1 MDLAGSDAAAGAA
14 TSERSR
20 KSYDAFI
27 SYAHEADKA
36 FAPVLQ
42 RGLQQLAKPWNR
54 RRAMDVFRDET
65 SLAASPGLWP
75 SIRDALDASRWFILL
90 ASPEAARSHWMA
102 EEITHWVSCKG
113 TDHLLI
119 VLTDGTWVWD
129 DDSGDLSTASTACNP
144 ALRGAFPT
152 EPKYL
157 DMTWARRDSRLT
169 LRNARFRDQIA
180 TLAAAISE
188 VPKEEI
194 EGEDVRQQRRTRR
207 IVRAVIAALS
217 VLVLLAS
224 ALAVLFH
231 GERQTAIQQRQEA
244 ITERDI
250 ATSGELVSEAR
261 PPVTPTPPSPSWR
274 VSPHGAFIPPLSP
287 TTQCS
292 PPRHLQRSRLSPA
305 APAQSRR
312 WRSARTARPWPPA
325 THDGMAKLWNLAT
338 GQQIRSLAN
347 GHDLSFPQR
356 AQSIFSVAFS
366 PDGKTLATG
375 DNDGTAE
382 LWNLA
387 TGHQIHSLT
396 TGSNSVNSVAFSPDG
411 KTLAT
416 GDDNGTAALWNLATG
431 HQISSLTTG
440 SGTVWS
446 VAFSPDGKTLA
457 TGDDDGTARLW
468 NLATG
473 QQIGSALTGTGYIG
487 AVAFSPDGKTLASGG
502 RMLGLWNVGYLV
514 DVLTRLCAQVGGSL
528 TQAEWAQHVP
538 AGPPYRNVCAQHS

>member
-1 MDLAGSDAAAGAA
+1 MDRAGSDASAGAA
-14 TSERSR
+14 AREMSR

-27 SYAHEADKA
+27 SYAHEADQA
-36 FAPVLQ
+36 FAPVVQ

-54 RRAMDVFRDET
+54 RRAMEVFRDET
-65 SLAASPGLWP
+65 SLAVSPGLWP
-75 SIRDALDASRWFILL
+75 SIRDALDASRWFVRP
-90 ASPEAARSHWMA
+90 ASPEAARSHWMGK
-102 EEITHWVSCKG
+102 EIAHWVSCKG

-250 ATSGELVSEAR
+250 AISGELVSDSEATGDSDAT
-261 PPVTPTPPSPSWR
+261 VSQLESIAAWGIYPSPQSYYAMLTAAASPEIATLTGGSR
-274 VSPHGAFIPPLSP
+274 AVSSVAFSP
-287 TTQCS
+287 DGKT
-292 PPRHLQRSRLSPA
+292 L
-305 APAQSRR
+305 
-312 WRSARTARPWPPA
+312 A
-325 THDGMAKLWNLAT
+325 TGDLDGMAKVWNLAT

-347 GHDLSFPQR
+347 GHDLIFPQR

-375 DNDGTAE
+375 DDDGIAA
-382 LWNLA
+382 LWNPATRDEILSLA
-387 TGHQIHSLT
+387 TGSIQ
-396 TGSNSVNSVAFSPDG
+396 VQSVAFSPDG
-411 KTLAT
+411 
-416 GDDNGTAALWNLATG
+416 
-431 HQISSLTTG
+431 
-440 SGTVWS
+440 
-446 VAFSPDGKTLA
+446 
-457 TGDDDGTARLW
+457 
-468 NLATG
+468 
-473 QQIGSALTGTGYIG
+473 
-487 AVAFSPDGKTLASGG
+487 
-502 RMLGLWNVGYLV
+502 
-514 DVLTRLCAQVGGSL
+514 
-528 TQAEWAQHVP
+528 
-538 AGPPYRNVCAQHS
+538 

>member
-1 MDLAGSDAAAGAA
+1 M
-14 TSERSR
+14 SR

-27 SYAHEADKA
+27 SYAHEADQA
-36 FAPVLQ
+36 FAPVVQ

-54 RRAMDVFRDET
+54 RRAMEVFRDET
-65 SLAASPGLWP
+65 SLAVSPGLWP
-75 SIRDALDASRWFILL
+75 SIRDALDASRWFVLL
-90 ASPEAARSHWMA
+90 ASPEAARSHWMGK
-102 EEITHWVSCKG
+102 EIAHWVSCKG

-250 ATSGELVSEAR
+250 AISGELVSDSEATGDSDAT
-261 PPVTPTPPSPSWR
+261 VSQLESIAAWGIYPSPQSYYAMLTAAASPEIATLTGGSR
-274 VSPHGAFIPPLSP
+274 AVSSVAFSP
-287 TTQCS
+287 DGKT
-292 PPRHLQRSRLSPA
+292 L
-305 APAQSRR
+305 
-312 WRSARTARPWPPA
+312 A
-325 THDGMAKLWNLAT
+325 TGDLDGMAKVWNLAT

-347 GHDLSFPQR
+347 GHDLIFPQR

-375 DNDGTAE
+375 DDDGTAA
-382 LWNLA
+382 LWNPATRDEILSLA
-387 TGHQIHSLT
+387 TGSIQ
-396 TGSNSVNSVAFSPDG
+396 VQSVAFSPD
-411 KTLAT
+411 T
-416 GDDNGTAALWNLATG
+416 
-431 HQISSLTTG
+431 
-440 SGTVWS
+440 
-446 VAFSPDGKTLA
+446 KTLA

-473 QQIGSALTGTGYIG
+473 QQIRSLATGSDGVWS
-487 AVAFSPDGKTLASGG
+487 VAFSPDGKTLATGDDDG
-502 RMLGLWNVGYLV
+502 TAQLWNVSYLV
-514 DVLTRLCAQVGGSL
+514 DVLTRLCSQVGGSL
-528 TQAEWAQHVP
+528 TQAEWTRYVP
-538 AGPPYRNVCAQHS
+538 PGPAYRNVCAQHS